1 MKSPAYC
8 WPSQFWAGFQRKQR
22 VTAMSKA
29 DEQVH
34 TLSVPEAG
42 RKYFGLAEDASYRA
56 AKAGDIPV
64 IKVGG
69 RKRVPVIAIE
79 RMLENPPKLDR

>member
-1 MKSPAYC
+1 
-8 WPSQFWAGFQRKQR
+8 
-22 VTAMSKA
+22 MSKA

-56 AKAGDIPV
+56 ARAGDIPV